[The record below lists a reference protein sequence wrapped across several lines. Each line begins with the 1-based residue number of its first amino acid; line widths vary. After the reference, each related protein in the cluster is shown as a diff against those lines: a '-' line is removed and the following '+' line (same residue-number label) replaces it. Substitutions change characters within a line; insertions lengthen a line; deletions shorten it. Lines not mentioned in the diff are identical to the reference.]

1 MYTGDYK
8 WRVRYADTDKM
19 GYLYYGNYPT
29 LYEIG
34 RVELIR
40 NLGLSYREMEEEYKI
55 MMPVVALEARYIL
68 PAKYDEELTIRTIL
82 QEKPGRLI
90 NFDCEIFNEN
100 NVLIHKALIKLAFIN
115 IEDNKSV
122 SCPEFLMRKLLPYF
136 EDIRK

>member
-1 MYTGDYK
+1 MYSGDYK

-40 NLGLSYREMEEEYKI
+40 NLGLSYRELEEDYKI

-68 PAKYDEELTIRTIL
+68 PAKYDEELTIRTTL
-82 QEKPGRLI
+82 KEKPGRLI
-90 NFDCEIFNEN
+90 VFFCEIFNES
-100 NVLIHKALIKLAFIN
+100 NVLIHKALIKLVFIS

-122 SCPEFLMRKLLPYF
+122 SCPEYLMRKLLPYF